1 MPGLTFEKAMK
12 RLEEIVEDLE
22 NSDLDID
29 RSLKI
34 FEEGVKLSRLCTKK
48 LEEAEKK
55 VELLVKGEKGEFTA
69 ELFSPPG
76 TEDD

>member
-1 MPGLTFEKAMK
+1 MAGLSFEKALE

-29 RSLKI
+29 KSLKA
-34 FEEGVKLSRLCTKK
+34 FEEGVKLSRLCAKK

-55 VELLVKGEKGEFTA
+55 IELLIKGEKGEFIT
-69 ELFSPPG
+69 ELFSPPNK
-76 TEDD
+76 EDD